1 MPETVAAE
9 RYPIPP
15 EELRRRVGEPDA
27 DAFVRSG
34 NADVRLLD
42 EQALGHDGKSLKDF
56 ASILDFGCGCG
67 RLTRALRPRADAWAT
82 LQGAD
87 TDAGSIRWCKDNI
100 GDASFWTVG
109 ETPPLHFTD
118 ASMDLIIAWSVFTHL
133 DVENQ
138 FHWLNEFQR
147 VLKPGGYLLATFRY
161 THFIDRSGDGSL
173 RERTWTKLSR
183 DGVTFLPA
191 GSITAGVRSGPSGD
205 SFHSPEYIRKNWGSY
220 FEVRQI
226 VTAETDAQEV
236 AVLRARESTFLKR
249 VFQRA

>member
-15 EELRRRVGEPDA
+15 EELRRRAGAADA
-27 DAFVRSG
+27 GAFVRSG

-42 EQALGHDGKSLKDF
+42 QQALGHDGKSLKDF
-56 ASILDFGCGCG
+56 VSILDFGCGCG
-67 RLTRALRPRADAWAT
+67 RLTRALRPHCDAWAT
-82 LQGAD
+82 LQGVD
-87 TDAGSIRWCKDNI
+87 TDAASVRWCKDNI

-109 ETPPLHFTD
+109 DTPPLHFTD
-118 ASMDLIIAWSVFTHL
+118 ASMDLIIAWSAFTRL

-147 VLKPGGYLLATFRY
+147 ILKPGGYVLACFRY
-161 THFIDRSGDGSL
+161 THFIDRSADASL

-191 GSITAGVRSGPSGD
+191 DKDRPGSPGETY
-205 SFHSPEYIRKNWGSY
+205 HSPEYVRKNWGSY
-220 FEVRQI
+220 FEVRHT

-249 VFQRA
+249 VFQRS

>member
-15 EELRRRVGEPDA
+15 EELRRRAGEPDA

-34 NADVRLLD
+34 SADIRLLD
-42 EQALGHDGKSLKDF
+42 QQGLGHDGKSLKDF

-67 RLTRALRPRADAWAT
+67 RLMRALRPHADAWAT
-82 LQGAD
+82 LQGVD
-87 TDAGSIRWCKDNI
+87 TDAAAIRWCKDNI

-191 GSITAGVRSGPSGD
+191 DKGQAGTQPIRFGD
-205 SFHSPEYIRKNWGSY
+205 TFHSPEYIRKNWGSY
-220 FEVRQI
+220 FEVRHI
-226 VTAETDAQEV
+226 VTAETDAQEL
-236 AVLRARESTFLKR
+236 AVLRARESTFLQR
-249 VFQRA
+249 VFQRS